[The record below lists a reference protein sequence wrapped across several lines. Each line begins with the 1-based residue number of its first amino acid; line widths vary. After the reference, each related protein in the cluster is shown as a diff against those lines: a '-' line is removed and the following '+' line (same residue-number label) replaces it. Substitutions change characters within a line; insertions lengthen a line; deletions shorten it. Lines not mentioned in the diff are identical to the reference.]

1 MNPKNW
7 NQVRSPPTTSS
18 LEMDR
23 AYSGFDTS
31 YICHLLTLPAYLQP
45 QANTL
50 EDIVCLF
57 VIAGKGLAYFG
68 P

>member
-1 MNPKNW
+1 
-7 NQVRSPPTTSS
+7 
-18 LEMDR
+18 MDR